1 MQKLLIGF
9 IFCLLV
15 SCIPWLSHAQ
25 TTTLGDRNSD
35 ESLVRMNKAQRA
47 RNSEK
52 RQKNLLKNA
61 KVKHTARYEYYA
73 RIEHIAKEK
82 QKMLKKMAAPQYS
95 NPLYFGHKR
104 PPKRNPVHKM
114 KYCKECG
121 IRH

>member
-1 MQKLLIGF
+1 MLKLLIRF
-9 IFCLLV
+9 FYCLLI
-15 SCIPWLSHAQ
+15 SCLPWLSQAQ

-35 ESLVRMNKAQRA
+35 ESIVRMNKAQRA
-47 RNSEK
+47 RNSEQ
-52 RQKNLLKNA
+52 RQKNLLKKA
-61 KVKHTARYEYYA
+61 KVKHTAQYEYYA
-73 RIEHIAKEK
+73 RVEHIAKEK

-104 PPKRNPVHKM
+104 PPKRNAVHKM